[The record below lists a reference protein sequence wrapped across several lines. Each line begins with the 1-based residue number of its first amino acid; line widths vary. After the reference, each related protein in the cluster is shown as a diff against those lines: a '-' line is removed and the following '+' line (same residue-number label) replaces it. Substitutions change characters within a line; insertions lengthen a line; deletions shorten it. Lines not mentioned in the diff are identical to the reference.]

1 MARFSRTGN
10 RWHGK
15 RHGSNLT
22 STEDP
27 YAEVSSDHARRNR
40 EVSID
45 LGGGLVRVDA
55 GEPIKAPGRSFKAP

>member
-15 RHGSNLT
+15 RNGNTGSAV
-22 STEDP
+22 DP
-27 YAEVSSDHARRNR
+27 YTEASADHARRNR